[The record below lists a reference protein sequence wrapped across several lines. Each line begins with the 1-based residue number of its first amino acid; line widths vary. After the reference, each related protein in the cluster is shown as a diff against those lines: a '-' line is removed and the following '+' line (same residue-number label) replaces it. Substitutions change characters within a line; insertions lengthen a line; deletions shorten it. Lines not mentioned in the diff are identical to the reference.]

1 MAQYSTERVF
11 KFLEFFLIRV
21 GFFRYG
27 WGFSGTGRVFSD
39 RGMVFS
45 CMGGWIFMVR
55 WGFSGTDV
63 VFSGTGGVFPIR
75 VSHMLLFMK
84 YTKVLKI
91 SWDRIF
97 VLSPPTG
104 VSVGGTFLW
113 RSKSTFSWFAHRL
126 IGWEFLSFNS
136 QKWSRLKNEKSS
148 SDPGPRVLG
157 TVMKPNHMNQ
167 G

>member
-1 MAQYSTERVF
+1 MYIVQYSTHQKGF
-11 KFLEFFLIRV
+11 STSWSFFLI
-21 GFFRYG
+21 GMG
-27 WGFSGTGRVFSD
+27 IFSGTCGLFS
-39 RGMVFS
+39 V
-45 CMGGWIFMVR
+45 
-55 WGFSGTDV
+55 
-63 VFSGTGGVFPIR
+63 TGGVFPIR
-75 VSHMLLFMK
+75 VSHRLLFMK
-84 YTKVLKI
+84 CTKVLKI
-91 SWDRIF
+91 SWHSIF
-97 VLSPPTG
+97 VLSPPKG

-148 SDPGPRVLG
+148 SNRGHRVLG